1 MADVVHKLTKEEF
14 MNKLKDSRQL
24 KIEAKR
30 QAEKLMAREITEY
43 YKNRKM
49 KRKPKTIFWGG
60 FRTSLC
66 HAKMYLL

>member
-1 MADVVHKLTKEEF
+1 MADVVHKLTKEGVRH
-14 MNKLKDSRQL
+14 KLKDSRQG

-49 KRKPKTIFWGG
+49 KRKPKTIF
-60 FRTSLC
+60 
-66 HAKMYLL
+66 

>member
-49 KRKPKTIFWGG
+49 ERKPKTIF
-60 FRTSLC
+60 
-66 HAKMYLL
+66 

>member
-14 MNKLKDSRQL
+14 MNKFKDSRQV

-49 KRKPKTIFWGG
+49 KHKPKTIF
-60 FRTSLC
+60 
-66 HAKMYLL
+66 